1 VTLGTFAA
9 EIRSHGNA
17 IYEAGLFTAA
27 VSIDFESGSDRV
39 PKILNKAEMAEILAD
54 RYTKISQRRLQDYVA
69 LLG

>member
-9 EIRSHGNA
+9 EIRSNCNA

-27 VSIDFESGSDRV
+27 VSIGFESGSDRV
-39 PKILNKAEMAEILAD
+39 LKILNKAEMAEILAD
-54 RYTKISQRRLQDYVA
+54 RYTKISQRRLQDYVD